1 MEPSNEPGCDIIL
14 QLASLSE
21 RDPRDGVKPM
31 DDVVLTVHD

>member
-31 DDVVLTVHD
+31 GDVVLTDYD